1 MFSTYFCPTEYLI
14 FLNRSYKLG
23 SQGKDTLHALMFK
36 QVQERHMKCTIFRRT
51 NNVIFKGTPFCLN
64 SVPKDT
70 FPIFE
75 ETDNS
80 IYILILKI
88 LFLLDLVASQVLML
102 MPLESDTISNKVTRR
117 KAFQRME
124 MKKKNPFQKRVS
136 HSSLMNIDGASLTG
150 ER

>member
-1 MFSTYFCPTEYLI
+1 M
-14 FLNRSYKLG
+14 
-23 SQGKDTLHALMFK
+23 
-36 QVQERHMKCTIFRRT
+36 
-51 NNVIFKGTPFCLN
+51 
-64 SVPKDT
+64 
-70 FPIFE
+70 FE

-102 MPLESDTISNKVTRR
+102 MPSESDTILNKVTRR
-117 KAFQRME
+117 KAFPRME
-124 MKKKNPFQKRVS
+124 MKKKNPFRKRVS

>member
-1 MFSTYFCPTEYLI
+1 MCSCVPHIL
-14 FLNRSYKLG
+14 LSNKVSYILE
-23 SQGKDTLHALMFK
+23 GKGTLHALMFK
-36 QVQERHMKCTIFRRT
+36 QVQERHMKCTMFRRT
-51 NNVIFKGTPFCLN
+51 NNIIFKGTPFYLN

-117 KAFQRME
+117 KAFPRME
-124 MKKKNPFQKRVS
+124 MKKKNPFRKRVS